1 MSIFSSNTSLIRQLI
16 DLSMEWYELDSS
28 AHQPVN
34 GITARLSNS
43 PAIYIEFNA
52 SYTDIFYTDIFYAIL
67 IAPCTEGAEHK
78 GV

>member
-1 MSIFSSNTSLIRQLI
+1 M
-16 DLSMEWYELDSS
+16 
-28 AHQPVN
+28 
-34 GITARLSNS
+34 TARLPLS

-67 IAPCTEGAEHK
+67 IAPCTEGTEHK